1 MIVDSFAELVG
12 DAVTMWVLNEDGS
25 AMECAGVGHRDPE
38 ALRMLSGIVT
48 GMRYERGDGLLWPT
62 VDSGRP
68 TLTPHFSLEQNRDDA
83 NTQILPYME
92 RYGVHSIVVS
102 PACAR
107 GRVLAVIGASRSRGS
122 AAFTEDDVNFMQ
134 VLADL
139 GGIALDQ
146 AQLFADA
153 RAAQAELR
161 RTAMLVDQVSDAIIA
176 TDLEWYISSWN
187 AAAESIYGYRGHEAT
202 GRRLDTLLS
211 TSFLLPGGAQTTSTA
226 VRETLRGH
234 GSWSGELRERRSD
247 GKPIEV
253 TCSMTVTTDAAGD
266 PTGVVLV
273 NRDMSEYRELAARV
287 ELTRA
292 IIDSTDARTAVL
304 DATGEIVAVN
314 AQWKAFIDSGPG
326 CPLIDIGSNYVA
338 ACDAATDGRW
348 RAASA
353 GIRDVLSGVR
363 PVFEVDYESELAEGP
378 RWFNMSVMPMVEPA
392 EGVLVT
398 HTDVTWRKRREDDLT
413 HRATHDE
420 LTGLPNRRLLHEGL
434 RRAVQR
440 AGRTGSRMAV
450 LFLDLDDFKSV
461 NDTYGHDVGDA
472 VLRVIAER
480 LLHAVRPADLVTRLG
495 GDEFVVVAEELADVR
510 RASEI
515 ARRLLAACDAPILA
529 GAAPLLVSPSIG
541 VVLAGRGIEPAAL
554 LRSADAAMY
563 RAKEQGRARFEV
575 VDLAAGAAG
584 LPARG

>member
-1 MIVDSFAELVG
+1 
-12 DAVTMWVLNEDGS
+12 
-25 AMECAGVGHRDPE
+25 
-38 ALRMLSGIVT
+38 MLSGIVT

-62 VDSGRP
+62 VDSGQP
-68 TLTPHFSLEQNRDDA
+68 TLTPHFSLEENRDDA
-83 NTQILPYME
+83 NSEILPYME
-92 RYGVHSIVVS
+92 RYGVHSIAVS

-122 AAFTEDDVNFMQ
+122 AAFTEDDVSFMQ

-139 GGIALDQ
+139 GGIALDH
-146 AQLFADA
+146 ARLLADA
-153 RAAQAELR
+153 RTAQAELR
-161 RTAMLVDQVSDAIIA
+161 RTARLVDQVSDAIIA

-187 AAAESIYGYRGHEAT
+187 AAAESIYGYRGHEAI
-202 GRRLDTLLS
+202 GRRLDRLLA
-211 TSFLLPGGAQTTSTA
+211 TSFLLPSGAQTTSTA

-253 TCSMTVTTDAAGD
+253 TCSMTVTTNGTGD

-273 NRDMSEYRELAARV
+273 NRDMSEYRELAARE

-292 IIDSTDARTAVL
+292 IVDSTDARTAVL

-314 AQWKAFIDSGPG
+314 APWKAFIDSGEG
-326 CPLIDIGSNYVA
+326 CPLIDIGSNYLA

-348 RAASA
+348 RAAGA
-353 GIRDVLSGVR
+353 GIREVLSGVR
-363 PVFEVDYESELAEGP
+363 PVFEVDYESELAGGP
-378 RWFNMSVMPMVEPA
+378 RWFNMSVLPMVEPA

-420 LTGLPNRRLLHEGL
+420 LTGLPNRRLLHDGL
-434 RRAVQR
+434 RRAAQR
-440 AGRTGSRMAV
+440 AGRTGSPMAV
-450 LFLDLDDFKSV
+450 LFLDLDDFKVV

-472 VLRVIAER
+472 VLRVLAER

-495 GDEFVVVAEELADVR
+495 GDEFVVVAEEVADVR

-515 ARRLLAACDAPILA
+515 ARRLLAACDAPISA

-541 VVLAGRGIEPAAL
+541 VVLAGSGIEPAAL
-554 LRSADAAMY
+554 LRAADAAMY

-575 VDLAAGAAG
+575 VDLAAETAV